1 MNGRSGMNQHKF
13 RKIIDIF
20 TIIIAAILSGML
32 AYGLIVDGRKSILE
46 APFYLI
52 FTGILFILAYKKR
65 DDI

>member
-1 MNGRSGMNQHKF
+1 MNQHKF
-13 RKIIDIF
+13 RKIVDII
-20 TIIIAAILSGML
+20 TVIIAVILSGML

>member
-1 MNGRSGMNQHKF
+1 MNGRIYMKERKF
-13 RKIIDIF
+13 RKIVDII
-20 TIIIAAILSGML
+20 TVVIAAILSGML

>member
-1 MNGRSGMNQHKF
+1 MKERKF
-13 RKIIDIF
+13 KKIVDIV
-20 TIIIAAILSGML
+20 TIIVAAVLTSML
-32 AYGLIVDGRKSILE
+32 VYGLIVDGRKSILE

>member
-1 MNGRSGMNQHKF
+1 MKERKF
-13 RKIIDIF
+13 RKIVDII
-20 TIIIAAILSGML
+20 TVIIAAILSGML